1 LILLNILLAAV
12 LFYVILKWDVKS
24 DLKKLNEG
32 KLVKHGVEWVFRAL
46 LLSPT
51 VLLLSLPFY
60 LDSTL
65 EIILKLSI
73 SAALT
78 AFTFWELF
86 DGLYN
91 KGRNM
96 PWRYNG
102 SDEAHDASTDKFLKK
117 YTAKQQAFI
126 KLGLISISLIA
137 YLIVKF

>member
-1 LILLNILLAAV
+1 MILLNILLAAV

-78 AFTFWELF
+78 LF
-86 DGLYN
+86 GNCL
-91 KGRNM
+91 
-96 PWRYNG
+96 
-102 SDEAHDASTDKFLKK
+102 TV
-117 YTAKQQAFI
+117 YTTREETC
-126 KLGLISISLIA
+126 LGDIMEVTKHMTHQLIN
-137 YLIVKF
+137 F